1 MLKHIELS
9 RGAEEK
15 RLLSSFPSA
24 PLLETCILKP
34 MSDQD
39 KTVSKTRDERQA
51 HVEQVVGG
59 VAGEP
64 VIVSFSPGRRE
75 TDIIGVTLT
84 GEKEAVLALPLDI
97 LERLPEEDVEVI
109 GSEGEGSD
117 YALELVITKRLEAQE
132 ISTPERRSKLQNFLF
147 QEMAGQKE

>member
-1 MLKHIELS
+1 
-9 RGAEEK
+9 
-15 RLLSSFPSA
+15 
-24 PLLETCILKP
+24 